1 MQWKNKAAAQAAAAP
16 LPPPPPLHLQLHP
29 GWGGGTLPAS
39 WRGWGLGGGWPVLGQ
54 GRKCVKFYKM
64 MNVTQGWSP
73 SRPHQ
78 SRRHSAPR
86 LLTGKSNF
94 HIFQK
99 TLHLHSPS
107 ESLTQSEV
115 RWCSVT
121 HWAGAREYWDTPHT
135 EAEDRMLLA
144 TTLNSRLS
152 IIAKSKHL

>member
-16 LPPPPPLHLQLHP
+16 PPPSPPPLHLQLHP
-29 GWGGGTLPAS
+29 GWGGGVHPPGVMA
-39 WRGWGLGGGWPVLGQ
+39 GVGVGAGGWPVLGQ

-115 RWCSVT
+115 RWCDSLGGGEGILGHST
-121 HWAGAREYWDTPHT
+121 Y
-135 EAEDRMLLA
+135 
-144 TTLNSRLS
+144 
-152 IIAKSKHL
+152 